1 MTVEQIKEKSDHQEV
16 ESTTIIEPDQEF
28 SRKLVEAGAVTLHN
42 CIQCGTC
49 TGSCPSG
56 KHTALRIRKLIRA
69 AQLGLKDILD
79 QDDLWL
85 CTTCYTCFERC
96 PNEVDVPQIIMVIRN
111 FAVQAGFVA
120 ETHKQAVR
128 KFLETGHL
136 VPLTDEISG
145 IREEIGLRNT
155 PPTVQADI
163 GALKLFQD
171 FLKTLAIKKLAA
183 EGEG

>member
-1 MTVEQIKEKSDHQEV
+1 MSVEQIKEKPECQSED
-16 ESTTIIEPDQEF
+16 TTIIIEPDQNF

-69 AQLGLKDILD
+69 AQLGLKSILD
-79 QDDLWL
+79 ADDLWL

-111 FAVQAGFVA
+111 LAVRKGYVA
-120 ETHKQAVR
+120 DTHKQAVR
-128 KFLETGHL
+128 KFLKTGHL
-136 VPLTDEISG
+136 VPLTDEISV
-145 IREEIGLRNT
+145 IREKVGLKAV
-155 PPTVQADI
+155 PPTVQADN

-171 FLKTLAIKKLAA
+171 FLKTLDIRKLAA
-183 EGEG
+183 ER

>member
-1 MTVEQIKEKSDHQEV
+1 MSVEQTTDKTQSP
-16 ESTTIIEPDQEF
+16 ESTTIIEPDQDF
-28 SRKLVEAGAVTLHN
+28 TRKIIEAGAVTLHN

-79 QDDLWL
+79 ADDLWL
-85 CTTCYTCFERC
+85 CTTCYTCYERC

-111 FAVQAGFVA
+111 MAVQAGYGA

-128 KFLETGHL
+128 KFFQTGHL
-136 VPLTDEISG
+136 VPLSEDVE
-145 IREEIGLRNT
+145 GLREKLGLNLV
-155 PPTVQADI
+155 PPTVQADN

-171 FLKTLAIKKLAA
+171 FLNKLDLKKLAA
-183 EGEG
+183 ES

>member
-1 MTVEQIKEKSDHQEV
+1 MNVEQTKDKSGCIASD
-16 ESTTIIEPDQEF
+16 TITIIKPDQDF
-28 SRKLVEAGAVTLHN
+28 SWKLVEAGAVTLHN

-69 AQLGLKDILD
+69 AQLGLKSILD
-79 QDDLWL
+79 ADDLWL

-111 FAVQAGFVA
+111 FAVKAGFGA
-120 ETHKQAVR
+120 DTHKQAIR
-128 KFLETGHL
+128 KFLKTGHL

-145 IREEIGLRNT
+145 IRKKIGLRKI
-155 PPTVQADI
+155 PPTVQADN

-171 FLKTLAIKKLAA
+171 FLNTLEIKKLVM
-183 EGEG
+183 ER